1 MNELVFRNANGVPMT
16 NSLLVAETFGK
27 QHKNVLR
34 DIDNL
39 ECSEQF
45 AELNFEPCL
54 KIRELA
60 NGVQKQD
67 RYYNITRDG
76 FTFLAMGY
84 TGKKA
89 AEFKEK
95 YIAAFNA
102 MEQQIRQGLQLS
114 SDFMQTQM
122 QMMNQMMQLCNSM
135 MQRIERL
142 ESVKPEPKPK
152 SVPSPVMD
160 FDTSDD
166 EYPWKSVINTYRKLR
181 ELHPTFVTVI
191 QAAEELRR
199 RDIGIRQTTLYRY
212 LRENGLIS
220 SRDAT
225 YHRPSAECVKN
236 GWMVCIYGRRMA
248 DYPGRHYYTPY
259 LSPEFVD
266 ILERQLSA
274 RRANMLELWKEGSHD

>member
-16 NSLLVAETFGK
+16 TSHLVAETFGK
-27 QHKNVLR
+27 EHNKVVR
-34 DIDNL
+34 DIEKL
-39 ECSEQF
+39 ECSSDFQS
-45 AELNFEPCL
+45 ANFGVSF
-54 KIRELA
+54 KIRELP
-60 NGVQKQD
+60 NGGRKEE
-67 RYYNITRDG
+67 RYYNITKDG

-102 MEQQIRQGLQLS
+102 MEQQIRQGVQLS
-114 SDFMQTQM
+114 TEFMQTQM

-135 MQRIERL
+135 MTRIERL
-142 ESVKPEPKPK
+142 ETAQQAPKPVK
-152 SVPSPVMD
+152 VRPSFLD
-160 FDTSDD
+160 NCITDSN
-166 EYPWKSVINTYRKLR
+166 YPHEGVLTTYRKLR
-181 ELHPTFVTVI
+181 ELYPRYITVI

-199 RDIGIRQTTLYRY
+199 RDIGIRHPALYRY

-220 SRDAT
+220 GRDGT
-225 YHRPSAECVKN
+225 YQRPSAECVKN
-236 GWMVCIYGRRMA
+236 GWMVCVCGRRVEG
-248 DYPGRHYYTPY
+248 YPGRRYFTPY

-274 RRANMLELWKEGSHD
+274 RRAKVMQLWKEVEL

>member
-16 NSLLVAETFGK
+16 NSWLVAETFGK
-27 QHKNVLR
+27 HHRNVLR
-34 DIDNL
+34 DIENL
-39 ECSEQF
+39 ECSESFQV
-45 AELNFEPCL
+45 LNFEQMF
-54 KIRELA
+54 KIRELP
-60 NGVQKQD
+60 NGGQTQD
-67 RYYNITRDG
+67 RYYNITKDG
-76 FTFLAMGY
+76 FTYLAMGY

-95 YIAAFNA
+95 YISAFNA

-142 ESVKPEPKPK
+142 EGVKPEPKPK
-152 SVPSPVMD
+152 SASSPVMD
-160 FDTSDD
+160 FDTADD

-248 DYPGRHYYTPY
+248 NYPGRHYYTPY

>member
-16 NSLLVAETFGK
+16 TSILIAKTFGK
-27 QHKNVLR
+27 EHKHVLR

-39 ECSEQF
+39 ECSEEF
-45 AELNFEPCL
+45 TETNFGL
-54 KIRELA
+54 SMKIRELA

-114 SDFMQTQM
+114 SEFMQTQM

-142 ESVKPEPKPK
+142 EVVKPEPKPK
-152 SVPSPVMD
+152 PVPSPVMD

-266 ILERQLSA
+266 ILERQFSA